1 MYGAIAGSIGSGV
14 KAYGGVVAERK
25 AAAAAQKE
33 NALAEAAALEEEQNA
48 YNLES
53 GKIAP
58 WETFADKSRM
68 SLEDLLGYNGPE
80 KQAAALE
87 AMKSSPSFQLGV
99 NAIDRSAATRGGLNS
114 GRTYMALQDYGMN
127 RYDDEIGRRTK
138 LAQAGYGITSDSIG
152 YGGNYYRRRG
162 KIRSDTR
169 LRAGEIQSG
178 KWKGYGRVQADANDS
193 AMSSWG
199 GDSGSGYG
207 GGKGGGGN
215 PYSNDADINYRDDG
229 SYSVDGQGYYD
240 WSY

>member
-1 MYGAIAGSIGSGV
+1 MYGAIAGSAGSIV
-14 KAYGGVVAERK
+14 KGYAGVVAERK

-33 NALAEAAALEEEQNA
+33 NAAAEAAALEEEQNA

-68 SLEDLLGYNGPE
+68 SLEDILGYNGSE

-87 AMKSSPSFQLGV
+87 AMKNSPSFQLGI
-99 NAIDRSAATRGGLNS
+99 NAIDRSASTRGGLNS
-114 GRTYMALQDYGMN
+114 GRTYMALQDYGMKE
-127 RYDDEIGRRTK
+127 YDNEIGRRTK
-138 LAQAGYGITSDSIG
+138 LAQAGYGVTSDAIG
-152 YGGNYYRRRG
+152 LGGNHYRTRG

-169 LRAGEIQSG
+169 LRAGEIQSN
-178 KWKGYGRVQADANDS
+178 KWKGYGRVQADANNS

-199 GDSGSGYG
+199 NDSGKGYG
-207 GGKGGGGN
+207 GGGKN
-215 PYSNDADINYRDDG
+215 PYSNDADIDYRDDG